1 MDTIVISAFPA
12 CGKSWCY
19 NNLQDKFSMLD
30 SDSSNYSWIKDENGK
45 NTDKRNP
52 DFPNNYIEHIK
63 ENLGKIDFIF
73 VSSHENVRK
82 ALIENEIPFMMVY
95 PEEGQLEHWIERMEK
110 RGNDNKFISFI
121 ADNWNDIV
129 INTIDQRRYVSELV
143 FHLRRDEYMDESL
156 LTFLLKNKSFI
167 NNKIE

>member
-19 NNLQDKFSMLD
+19 NNLQDRFSMLD

-63 ENLGKIDFIF
+63 ENLGKVDFIF

-82 ALIENEIPFMMVY
+82 AMVENEIKFVMVY
-95 PEEGQLEHWIERMEK
+95 PRVDQLENWIGRMEK
-110 RGNDNKFISFI
+110 RGNNDKFVSFI
-121 ADNWNDIV
+121 ADNWNDMV
-129 INTIDQRRYVSELV
+129 CDTFVQRRYLGHPILTLGED
-143 FHLRRDEYMDESL
+143 RYMDEGM
-156 LTFLLKNKSFI
+156 LTLLKNK
-167 NNKIE
+167 